1 MHELCNLYFKALVF
15 PKQSCK
21 FYSTYFLEYF
31 KGNLYIYSEVNP
43 LNKSAGNLLD
53 IHSMDRMD
61 IHSKYLWNL
70 GYQLIYLF
78 FGNGTRA
85 SLIEW
90 YPKMIHTNV
99 SIHPYMV
106 SIDIKDVYW
115 HLISKI
121 YIDTQGVYRYPRC
134 ISISKMY
141 IDIQYFYRYQRYTLI
156 SKICIN
162 VHELCIDIQSV
173 YACID
178 IQVCIE

>member
-106 SIDIKDVYW
+106 SIDIQD
-115 HLISKI
+115 L
-121 YIDTQGVYRYPRC
+121 YRYPRC
-134 ISISKMY
+134 I
-141 IDIQYFYRYQRYTLI
+141 
-156 SKICIN
+156 
-162 VHELCIDIQSV
+162 
-173 YACID
+173 
-178 IQVCIE
+178 

>member
-53 IHSMDRMD
+53 IHSDRMD

-106 SIDIKDVYW
+106 SIDIQD
-115 HLISKI
+115 L
-121 YIDTQGVYRYPRC
+121 YRYPRC
-134 ISISKMY
+134 ISILRCILIFNIF
-141 IDIQYFYRYQRYTLI
+141 IDIKGI
-156 SKICIN
+156 
-162 VHELCIDIQSV
+162 H
-173 YACID
+173 
-178 IQVCIE
+178 